1 MGYNIEEKVVIA
13 SSAKIMGKMTVDI
26 GKYTFIGHK
35 SIIIGGG
42 DGCIRIGSFCDI
54 SSGVSIVSGTH
65 LIDMHG
71 VRSAGRSIGNK
82 IVIEDGVWIGFGS
95 IILPGV
101 KIGYK
106 SIVAAGS
113 IVNKD
118 VKPYS
123 IVAGNP
129 AKVVK
134 TWDLE
139 KKIWVIPYTEK

>member
-1 MGYNIEEKVVIA
+1 MGYNLKEKVVIA
-13 SSAKIMGKMTVDI
+13 SSAKIMGKMRVDI
-26 GKYTFIGHK
+26 GQYTFIGHK

-42 DGCIRIGSFCDI
+42 DGYIRIGSFCDI

-65 LIDMHG
+65 IIDMDG
-71 VRSAGRSIGNK
+71 IRSAGKGIGNE
-82 IVIEDGVWIGFGS
+82 IVIEDGVWIGFGA

-118 VKPYS
+118 VEPYS

-129 AKVVK
+129 AKIVK
-134 TWDLE
+134 VWDLE
-139 KKIWVIPYTEK
+139 RKIWIIPDTKK